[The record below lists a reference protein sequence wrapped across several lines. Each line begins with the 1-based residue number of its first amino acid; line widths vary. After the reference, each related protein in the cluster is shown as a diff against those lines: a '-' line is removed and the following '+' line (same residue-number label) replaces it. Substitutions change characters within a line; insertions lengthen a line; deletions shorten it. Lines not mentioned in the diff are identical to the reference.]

1 MKDIKQ
7 YIYEGYYNSE
17 YEKAMHS
24 MYIDWLDLIHKKEL
38 TDDEAMTLY
47 DLQHSLKKD
56 NWFAYEREVK
66 RQKNLPWKITP
77 KDTPEQRKRDERW
90 APILAVY
97 TTLKN
102 YVDDVSMNY
111 DIRDLMRREMFSSG
125 NMKDIQIYMQGE
137 VKHSVKKNHDYQVPR
152 QLENPSEKC
161 LDSLNLVNTIAMV
174 NNSLKDNEHYKDIEV
189 NLKKITDKKAFNIV
203 FAYEDEDAD
212 KEKFQ
217 KIVDKLIE
225 DMKDQIKDT
234 SLLKIM
240 KSKYTIRD
248 VGNEIGND
256 FYFTD
261 LRQAEAEAASNENN
275 ISRKGESYYIIFPV
289 IEFVK

>member
-1 MKDIKQ
+1 MKGITQ
-7 YIYEGYYNSE
+7 FIYEGYYDSE
-17 YEKAMHS
+17 YQKAMHT
-24 MYIDWLDLIHKKEL
+24 MYVDWLNLIHKKEL

-90 APILAVY
+90 APVLAVY
-97 TTLKN
+97 TTLEN
-102 YVDDVSMNY
+102 YIKDVDLNKE
-111 DIRDLMRREMFSSG
+111 IGDLMKNEFYSG
-125 NMKDIQIYMQGE
+125 ALKDVQTYMQGE

-152 QLENPSEKC
+152 QLENPSKNC
-161 LDSLNLVNTIAMV
+161 VNSLNLLNTIAMV
-174 NNSLKDNEHYKDIEV
+174 NNSLKDNEHYKDIEI
-189 NLKKITDKKAFNIV
+189 NFKQQKEKEAFNIA
-203 FAYEDEDAD
+203 FAYKDEDAD
-212 KEKFQ
+212 KKEFE
-217 KIVDKLIE
+217 KIVDKLIK
-225 DMKDQIKDT
+225 DLKDQIKDT

-240 KSKYTIRD
+240 KSDYHIAD
-248 VGNEIGND
+248 VGNEVGND

-261 LRQAEAEAASNENN
+261 LRNAQADAAADDRN
-275 ISRKGESYYIIFPV
+275 ISGKGKSYYIVFPV

>member
-1 MKDIKQ
+1 MKGITQ
-7 YIYEGYYNSE
+7 YIYEGYYDSE
-17 YEKAMHS
+17 YQKAMHS
-24 MYIDWLDLIHKKEL
+24 MYLDWLNLAHKKEL
-38 TDDEAMTLY
+38 TDDEAMDLY

-77 KDTPEQRKRDERW
+77 QDTPEQRKRDERW

-97 TTLKN
+97 TTLQN
-102 YVDDVSMNY
+102 YIQDVDINREILELMKHEFYSG
-111 DIRDLMRREMFSSG
+111 DL
-125 NMKDIQIYMQGE
+125 KDIQTYMQGE

-152 QLENPSEKC
+152 QLENPSQKC
-161 LDSLNLVNTIAMV
+161 LDCLNLVNTIAMV

-189 NLKKITDKKAFNIV
+189 NFKQQKEKNAFNIA
-203 FAYEDEDAD
+203 FAYKDEEAD
-212 KEKFQ
+212 KATFE
-217 KIVDKLIE
+217 KIVDKLIS
-225 DMKDQIKDT
+225 DMKDQIKDA

-240 KSKYTIRD
+240 KGDYYIAD

-261 LRQAEAEAASNENN
+261 LRNAQAAASADEKN

-289 IEFVK
+289 LEFVK